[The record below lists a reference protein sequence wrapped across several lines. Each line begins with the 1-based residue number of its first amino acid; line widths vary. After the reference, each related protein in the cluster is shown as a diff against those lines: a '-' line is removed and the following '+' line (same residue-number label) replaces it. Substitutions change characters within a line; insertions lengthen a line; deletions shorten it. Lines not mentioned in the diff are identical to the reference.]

1 MVFIKKINHAF
12 RIQRDGAAKM
22 RSAIRGPSLMT
33 CSLRCLLSRC
43 CSSGFIKVE
52 VQHEN
57 EAECLFCCT
66 RTSFDKA
73 VLVSKS
79 LKLHCSQAISTLFCN
94 STIQWCQTARQLY
107 IGAKINGLQSSIK
120 QQRTLMV
127 SQQLKM
133 VILSERYMSLPIMSK
148 RK

>member
-1 MVFIKKINHAF
+1 MLAERCCCSAVHPCFSV
-12 RIQRDGAAKM
+12 
-22 RSAIRGPSLMT
+22 RSPSLMT
-33 CSLRCLLSRC
+33 CNLRCLARC
-43 CSSGFIKVE
+43 CSSSLIKVE
-52 VQHEN
+52 VQHGTV
-57 EAECLFCCT
+57 AECLFCCT

-73 VLVSKS
+73 VLVGKS
-79 LKLHCSQAISTLFCN
+79 LKLHCSQAISTLLCN
-94 STIQWCQTARQLY
+94 STLQWCQTARQLY